1 MKVLVTGASG
11 FIGRALCQALTSRGH
26 KVLALVRSTSSVPG
40 ASTVYA
46 PLENSKLLAQAL
58 IGVECV
64 IHLAGR
70 AHQVADRAT
79 DPLAEFRATNCA
91 ATLRLAKLAADAG
104 AKRFVFI
111 SSIGVNGNFNTRPF
125 TASDPANPA
134 EPYALSK
141 WEAEQGLWFVQQETG
156 MELVVIRPPLVYG
169 HNAPG
174 NFGNLIR
181 WLGRGVPLPFGA
193 VRNKRSLVGVDN
205 LVDLIICCAQHPAAA
220 NQLFLAGDGEDVST
234 TELLRGLAEASN
246 RPARLIPVPAGLLG
260 LAAALLGKRA
270 VAQRLL
276 GSLQVD
282 IGKARDVL
290 GWEPPVSLKEG
301 LRRCVRDSSV

>member
-11 FIGRALCQALTSRGH
+11 FIGRALCQSLTSRGDE
-26 KVLALVRSTSSVPG
+26 VFALVRSTSAIPG
-40 ASTVYA
+40 AKTIYA
-46 PLENSKLLAQAL
+46 DLESSELLAQVL

-70 AHQVADRAT
+70 AHQLADRAA
-79 DPLAEFRATNCA
+79 DPLAEFRAINCA
-91 ATLRLAKLAADAG
+91 ASLRLAKLAANAG
-104 AKRFVFI
+104 VRRFVFI
-111 SSIGVNGNFNTRPF
+111 SSIGVNGNINTRPF
-125 TASDPANPA
+125 TTNDPANPV

-141 WEAEQGLWFVQQETG
+141 WEAEQGLWCVQRESG

-169 HNAPG
+169 PNAPG
-174 NFGNLIR
+174 NFGSLIR
-181 WLGRGVPLPFGA
+181 WIGRGVPLPLGA

-220 NQLFLAGDGEDVST
+220 NQIFLAGDGEDVST
-234 TELLRGLAEASN
+234 TELLHGVAEAFN

-260 LAAALLGKRA
+260 LAAMLVGKRA
-270 VAQRLL
+270 LAQRLL

-282 IGKARDVL
+282 ISKARDVL
-290 GWEPPVSLKEG
+290 GWQPPVSLKEG
-301 LRRCVRDSSV
+301 LRRCTRDSSV